1 LQGWRLPAASVH
13 NNKKAPRGANGGSM
27 QLYKRN
33 DGDEQPC
40 WKAGPFKLRLPF
52 VHYRW
57 ETAEMLQ
64 ALIMFVVSLGMIPLL
79 EKYLGL
85 PYEVALAYV
94 VVCGIGFMLPALLGV
109 PLVPGWITPG
119 IPVVLL
125 FLGNFEPG
133 PEAIRAL
140 FALQILVCVIFF
152 LLGVTRLGSVMV
164 RIVPN
169 SMKGGIIIGAGI
181 AALIGEIET
190 GGRLANTP
198 ISLVLGSLICLY
210 LMFSVSFRGL
220 TERVPLARK
229 IVNYGMVPGMIVAI
243 VAGIA
248 VGEYRMPDV
257 RFGITAP
264 AFDQLWQYLPFTAGF
279 PDAQVFMLAVPTAVI
294 AYIIAFGDIIV
305 GQSLMQR
312 ADELR
317 TDEKIDNNVDRIH
330 LVTAIRNALHAF
342 FAPYA
347 GLAGPLWTAVAA
359 TMAERY
365 KYGRKAMESTYS
377 GAGTFWITGFLALFV
392 LPLVSFFQPVL
403 PIALSLTLILTGYI
417 CLMVG
422 FEQLNNNAER
432 GIAGTMGVV
441 LAVYGAGWGLAAG
454 AVLYLLIE
462 RTHLLRFASPGLR
475 AQRPSEAE

>member
-1 LQGWRLPAASVH
+1 MQMIHR
-13 NNKKAPRGANGGSM
+13 KDGA
-27 QLYKRN
+27 
-33 DGDEQPC
+33 EQPF
-40 WKAGPFKLRLPF
+40 WAFGPFKIRLPF

-79 EKYLGL
+79 MKFLGL
-85 PYEVALAYV
+85 PYDVALAYV
-94 VVCGIGFMLPALLGV
+94 VVCGVGFMLPALLGV

-140 FALQILVCVIFF
+140 FALQFLVFVIFLF
-152 LLGVTRLGSVMV
+152 LGITRLGSVLV
-164 RIVPN
+164 RLIPN

-181 AALIGEIET
+181 AALIGEIDA

-210 LMFSVSFRGL
+210 LMFSVSFKGL
-220 TERVPLARK
+220 TERVPFARK
-229 IVNYGMVPGMIVAI
+229 IVNYGMVPGMLVAI
-243 VAGIA
+243 FIGIA
-248 VGEYRMPDV
+248 VGEYDMPDV
-257 RFGITAP
+257 KWGITAP
-264 AFDQLWQYLPFTAGF
+264 AFGEMWNYLPFTVGF
-279 PDAQVFMLAVPTAVI
+279 PDAQVFLLAVPTAII
-294 AYIIAFGDIIV
+294 AYVIAFGDIIV

-317 TDEKIDNNVDRIH
+317 TDEKIDNNVDRVH

-342 FAPYA
+342 FAPYP

-365 KYGRKAMESTYS
+365 KYGRKAMDSIYS
-377 GAGTFWITGFLALFV
+377 GAGTFWITGFLALFM

-422 FEQLNNNAER
+422 FEQLGNNTER

-454 AVLYLLIE
+454 AVLYVLVE
-462 RTHLLRFASPGLR
+462 RTHLLKFASSKDSVSGSPDQS
-475 AQRPSEAE
+475 APAPKAD

>member
-1 LQGWRLPAASVH
+1 
-13 NNKKAPRGANGGSM
+13 M
-27 QLYKRN
+27 QLYQRK
-33 DGDEQPC
+33 DGEEQPF
-40 WKAGPFKLRLPF
+40 WPAGPFKIRLPF
-52 VHYRW
+52 IHYRW
-57 ETAEMLQ
+57 ETAEMFQ

-85 PYEVALAYV
+85 PYDVALAYV
-94 VVCGIGFMLPALLGV
+94 TVCGIGFMLPALLGV
-109 PLVPGWITPG
+109 PFVPGWITPG

-125 FLGNFEPG
+125 FLGDYEPG
-133 PEAIRAL
+133 PEAIQAL
-140 FALQILVCVIFF
+140 FALQFLVFVVF
-152 LLGVTRLGSVMV
+152 LVLGITRLGSALV
-164 RIVPN
+164 RIIPN

-181 AALIGEIET
+181 AALIGEIDA

-198 ISLVLGSLICLY
+198 ISLVIGSLVCLY

-220 TERVPLARK
+220 TDRLPIARK
-229 IVNYGMVPGMIVAI
+229 IVNYGMVPGMLIAI
-243 VAGIA
+243 FTGIA
-248 VGEYRMPDV
+248 VGEYSMPDV

-264 AFDQLWQYLPFTAGF
+264 AFSEMWNYLPFTLGF
-279 PDAQVFMLAVPTAVI
+279 PDAKVFMLAIPTAVI

-317 TDEKIDNNVDRIH
+317 TDEKIENNIDRVH
-330 LVTAIRNALHAF
+330 LVTALRNAIHAF
-342 FAPYA
+342 FAPYP

-365 KYGRKAMESTYS
+365 KYGRKAMESIYS
-377 GAGTFWITGFLALFV
+377 GGGTFWITGFLALFM
-392 LPLVSFFQPVL
+392 LPLVTFFQPVL
-403 PIALSLTLILTGYI
+403 PIALSLTLVLTGYI

-422 FEQLNNNAER
+422 FEQLNNNTER

-454 AVLYLLIE
+454 AVLYFLIE
-462 RTHLLRFASPGLR
+462 RTHLLKFTTIPP
-475 AQRPSEAE
+475 AQTTETKPEE

>member
-1 LQGWRLPAASVH
+1 
-13 NNKKAPRGANGGSM
+13 M
-27 QLYKRN
+27 QVYKRV
-33 DGDEQPC
+33 DGAEQPYWPC
-40 WKAGPFKLRLPF
+40 GPFKVRLPF
-52 VHYRW
+52 IHYRW

-79 EKYLGL
+79 QTYLGL
-85 PYEVALAYV
+85 PYDVALAYV
-94 VVCGIGFMLPALLGV
+94 VVCGVGFMLPALLGV
-109 PLVPGWITPG
+109 PFVPGWITPG

-133 PEAIRAL
+133 PEAIQAL
-140 FALQILVCVIFF
+140 FALQFLVFVIFLF
-152 LLGVTRLGSVMV
+152 LGITRLGSVLV
-164 RIVPN
+164 RLIPN

-181 AALIGEIET
+181 AALIGEIDT
-190 GGRLANTP
+190 GGRLAATP
-198 ISLVLGSLICLY
+198 FSLVIGSLVCLY
-210 LMFSVSFRGL
+210 LMFSVSFKGL
-220 TERVPLARK
+220 TERVPFARK
-229 IVNYGMVPGMIVAI
+229 VVNYGMVPGMLVAI
-243 VAGIA
+243 FVGIIT
-248 VGEYRMPDV
+248 GEYEMPDV

-264 AFDQLWQYLPFTAGF
+264 AFAEMWNYLPFTLGF
-279 PDAQVFMLAVPTAVI
+279 PDAKVFMLAIPTAVI

-317 TDEKIDNNVDRIH
+317 TDEVIENNIDRVH
-330 LVTAIRNALHAF
+330 LVTAVRNAMHAF
-342 FAPYA
+342 FAPSP

-365 KYGRKAMESTYS
+365 KYGRHAMESIYS
-377 GAGTFWITGFLALFV
+377 GAGTFWITGFLALFL

-422 FEQLNNNAER
+422 FEQLNNNTER

-441 LAVYGAGWGLAAG
+441 LAVYGAGWGLTAG
-454 AVLYLLIE
+454 VVLYILVE
-462 RTHLLRFASPGLR
+462 RTHLLKFRSV
-475 AQRPSEAE
+475 SEPAKPEQNQL

>member
-1 LQGWRLPAASVH
+1 
-13 NNKKAPRGANGGSM
+13 M
-27 QLYKRN
+27 QLYQRKH
-33 DGDEQPC
+33 GEEQPY
-40 WKAGPFKLRLPF
+40 WPAGPFKVRLPF
-52 VHYRW
+52 IHYRW
-57 ETAEMLQ
+57 ETAEMFQ

-85 PYEVALAYV
+85 PYDVALAYV
-94 VVCGIGFMLPALLGV
+94 TVCGIGFMLPALLGV
-109 PLVPGWITPG
+109 PFVPGWITPG

-125 FLGNFEPG
+125 FLGDFEPG
-133 PEAIRAL
+133 PEAIQAL
-140 FALQILVCVIFF
+140 FALQFLVFVIF
-152 LLGVTRLGSVMV
+152 LVLGITRLGSTLV
-164 RIVPN
+164 RIIPN

-181 AALIGEIET
+181 AALIGEIDA

-198 ISLVLGSLICLY
+198 ISLVIGSLVCLY

-220 TERVPLARK
+220 TERLPIARK
-229 IVNYGMVPGMIVAI
+229 IVNYGMVPGMLIAI
-243 VAGIA
+243 FIGIA
-248 VGEYRMPDV
+248 VGEYKMPEI

-264 AFDQLWQYLPFTAGF
+264 AFAEMWNYLPFAVGF
-279 PDAQVFMLAVPTAVI
+279 PDAKVFMLAIPTAVI

-317 TDEKIDNNVDRIH
+317 TDEKIENNIDRVH
-330 LVTAIRNALHAF
+330 LVTALRNAIHAF
-342 FAPYA
+342 FAPYP

-365 KYGRKAMESTYS
+365 KYGRNAMESIYS
-377 GAGTFWITGFLALFV
+377 GSGTFWITGFLALFM
-392 LPLVSFFQPVL
+392 LPLVTFFQPVL
-403 PIALSLTLILTGYI
+403 PIALSLTLVLTGYI

-422 FEQLNNNAER
+422 FEQLNNNTER

-454 AVLYLLIE
+454 ATLYILVE
-462 RTHLLRFASPGLR
+462 RTHVLKFTTAEPTK
-475 AQRPSEAE
+475 EADSSTAEH

>member
-1 LQGWRLPAASVH
+1 
-13 NNKKAPRGANGGSM
+13 M
-27 QLYKRN
+27 QLYNRK
-33 DGDEQPC
+33 DGDEQPY
-40 WKAGPFKLRLPF
+40 WPLGPFKVRLPF

-64 ALIMFVVSLGMIPLL
+64 ALIMFVVSLAMIPLL

-85 PYEVALAYV
+85 PYDVALAYV
-94 VVCGIGFMLPALLGV
+94 VVCGVGFMLPALLGV

-125 FLGNFEPG
+125 FLGQFKPG
-133 PEAIRAL
+133 PEAIQAL
-140 FALQILVCVIFF
+140 FALQFLVFLIF
-152 LLGVTRLGSVMV
+152 LVLGLTRLGSVMV
-164 RIVPN
+164 RLVPN

-181 AALIGEIET
+181 AALMGEISS

-210 LMFSVSFRGL
+210 LMFSVSFKGL
-220 TERVPLARK
+220 TERVPFARK

-248 VGEYRMPDV
+248 VGEYKMPDV

-264 AFDQLWQYLPFTAGF
+264 AFGELWNYLPFNVGF
-279 PDAQVFMLAVPTAVI
+279 PDAKVFMLAVPTAVI

-317 TDEKIDNNVDRIH
+317 TDEQIENNVDRIH
-330 LVTAIRNALHAF
+330 LVTALRNGLHAF
-342 FAPYA
+342 FAPYP

-365 KYGRKAMESTYS
+365 KYGRHAMDSIYS
-377 GAGTFWITGFLALFV
+377 GAGTFWITGFIALFI

-403 PIALSLTLILTGYI
+403 PIALSLTLVLTGYI

-422 FEQLNNNAER
+422 FEQLNNNTER
-432 GIAGTMGVV
+432 GVAGTMGVV

-454 AVLYLLIE
+454 AALYILVE
-462 RTHLLRFASPGLR
+462 RTHLLRFTSVKSKPAVP
-475 AQRPSEAE
+475 AESD

>member
-1 LQGWRLPAASVH
+1 
-13 NNKKAPRGANGGSM
+13 M
-27 QLYKRN
+27 QLYQRK
-33 DGDEQPC
+33 DGEEQPY
-40 WKAGPFKLRLPF
+40 WPAGPFKVRLPF
-52 VHYRW
+52 IHYRW
-57 ETAEMLQ
+57 ETAEMFQ

-85 PYEVALAYV
+85 PYDVALAYV
-94 VVCGIGFMLPALLGV
+94 TVCGIGFMLPALLGV
-109 PLVPGWITPG
+109 PFVPGWITPG

-125 FLGNFEPG
+125 FLGDFEPG
-133 PEAIRAL
+133 PEAIQAL
-140 FALQILVCVIFF
+140 FALQFLVFVIF
-152 LLGVTRLGSVMV
+152 LVLGITRLGSTLV
-164 RIVPN
+164 RIIPN

-181 AALIGEIET
+181 AALIGEIDA

-198 ISLVLGSLICLY
+198 ISLVIGSLVCLY

-220 TERVPLARK
+220 TDRLPIARK
-229 IVNYGMVPGMIVAI
+229 IVNYGMVPGMLIAI
-243 VAGIA
+243 FTGIA
-248 VGEYRMPDV
+248 VGEYKMPDV

-264 AFDQLWQYLPFTAGF
+264 AFSEMWNYLPFTIGF
-279 PDAQVFMLAVPTAVI
+279 PDAKVFMLAIPTAVI

-317 TDEKIDNNVDRIH
+317 TDEKIENNIDRVH
-330 LVTAIRNALHAF
+330 LVTALRNAIHAF
-342 FAPYA
+342 FAPYP

-365 KYGRKAMESTYS
+365 KYGRKAMESIYS
-377 GAGTFWITGFLALFV
+377 GGGTFWITGFLALFM
-392 LPLVSFFQPVL
+392 LPLVTFFQPVL
-403 PIALSLTLILTGYI
+403 PIALSLTLVLTGYI

-422 FEQLNNNAER
+422 FEQLNNNTER

-462 RTHLLRFASPGLR
+462 RTHLLKFTTIPP
-475 AQRPSEAE
+475 AQTTETKPEE

>member
-1 LQGWRLPAASVH
+1 
-13 NNKKAPRGANGGSM
+13 M
-27 QLYKRN
+27 QVYKRAH
-33 DGDEQPC
+33 GAEQPHWPC
-40 WKAGPFKLRLPF
+40 GPFKIRLPF
-52 VHYRW
+52 IHYRW
-57 ETAEMLQ
+57 EAAEMLQ

-79 EKYLGL
+79 QTYLGL

-94 VVCGIGFMLPALLGV
+94 VVCGVGFMLPALLGV
-109 PLVPGWITPG
+109 PFVPGWITPG

-133 PEAIRAL
+133 PEAIQAL
-140 FALQILVCVIFF
+140 FALQFLVFLIFLF
-152 LLGVTRLGSVMV
+152 LGITRLGTVLV
-164 RIVPN
+164 RLIPN

-181 AALIGEIET
+181 AALIGEIDA

-198 ISLVLGSLICLY
+198 VSLV
-210 LMFSVSFRGL
+210 FSVSFQGL
-220 TERVPLARK
+220 TERFPLARK
-229 IVNYGMVPGMIVAI
+229 VVNYGMVPGILIAI
-243 VAGIA
+243 FVGIA
-248 VGEYRMPDV
+248 TGEYAMPDV
-257 RFGITAP
+257 QFGITAP
-264 AFDQLWQYLPFTAGF
+264 AFGEMWNYLPFKVGF

-294 AYIIAFGDIIV
+294 AYVIAFGDTIV
-305 GQSLMQR
+305 GQSLLQR

-317 TDEKIDNNVDRIH
+317 TDEVIENNIDRVH

-342 FAPYA
+342 FAPYP

-365 KYGRKAMESTYS
+365 KYGRHAMESIYS
-377 GAGTFWITGFLALFV
+377 GAGTFWISGFLALFI

-403 PIALSLTLILTGYI
+403 PIALSLTLILTDYI

-422 FEQLNNNAER
+422 FEQLQNNTER

-454 AVLYLLIE
+454 AVLYILVE
-462 RTHLLRFASPGLR
+462 RTHLLKFRSVSDVKTTSQEG
-475 AQRPSEAE
+475 AQ

>member
-1 LQGWRLPAASVH
+1 
-13 NNKKAPRGANGGSM
+13 M
-27 QLYKRN
+27 QVFKRR
-33 DGDEQPC
+33 DGDEQPH
-40 WKAGPFKLRLPF
+40 WSLGPFKVRLPF

-85 PYEVALAYV
+85 PYDVALAYV
-94 VVCGIGFMLPALLGV
+94 VICGIGFMLPALLGV

-125 FLGNFEPG
+125 FLSDYQPG
-133 PEAIRAL
+133 PQAIQAL
-140 FALQILVCVIFF
+140 FALQFLVFLIFL

-164 RIVPN
+164 RLVPN
-169 SMKGGIIIGAGI
+169 SMKGGIIIGAGM
-181 AALIGEIET
+181 AALMGEIQT

-198 ISLVLGSLICLY
+198 VSLVLGSLICLY
-210 LMFSVSFRGL
+210 LMFSVSFKGL
-220 TERVPLARK
+220 TERVPMARR
-229 IVNYGMVPGMIVAI
+229 IVNYGMVPGMLVAI
-243 VAGIA
+243 FIGIA
-248 VGEYRMPDV
+248 VGEYKVPDI
-257 RFGITAP
+257 RWGITRP
-264 AFDQLWQYLPFTAGF
+264 AFDQLWQYLPFSLGF
-279 PDAQVFMLAVPTAVI
+279 PDAKIFLYAVPTALI

-330 LVTAIRNALHAF
+330 LVTALRNALHAF
-342 FAPYA
+342 FAPYP
-347 GLAGPLWTAVAA
+347 GLAGPLWTAAAA

-365 KYGRKAMESTYS
+365 KYGRKAMDSIFS
-377 GAGTFWITGFLALFV
+377 GAGTFWITGFIALFI

-422 FEQLNNNAER
+422 FEQLDNNTER

-454 AVLYLLIE
+454 AALYILVE
-462 RTHLLRFASPGLR
+462 RTHLLRFASPKTSVSGSPD
-475 AQRPSEAE
+475 AD

>member
-1 LQGWRLPAASVH
+1 
-13 NNKKAPRGANGGSM
+13 M
-27 QLYKRN
+27 QLITRK
-33 DGDEQPC
+33 DGDEQPY
-40 WKAGPFKLRLPF
+40 WGLGPFKVRLPF

-85 PYEVALAYV
+85 PYDVALAYV
-94 VVCGIGFMLPALLGV
+94 VICGIGFMLPALLGV

-125 FLGNFEPG
+125 YLGDYKPG
-133 PEAIRAL
+133 PEAIQAL
-140 FALQILVCVIFF
+140 FALQFLVFVIFLF
-152 LLGVTRLGSVMV
+152 LGVTRLGSAMV

-181 AALIGEIET
+181 AALMGEISS

-198 ISLVLGSLICLY
+198 ISLVLGSLVCLY
-210 LMFSVSFRGL
+210 LMFSVSFKGL

-229 IVNYGMVPGMIVAI
+229 IVNYGMVPGMLIAI
-243 VAGIA
+243 AVGIA
-248 VGEYRMPDV
+248 VGEYQMPELKW
-257 RFGITAP
+257 GITQP
-264 AFDQLWQYLPFTAGF
+264 AFDQLWNYLPFGIGF
-279 PDAQVFMLAVPTAVI
+279 PDAKVFLYAIPTAVI

-317 TDEKIDNNVDRIH
+317 TDEKIENNVDRIH
-330 LVTAIRNALHAF
+330 LVTALRNALHAF
-342 FAPYA
+342 FAPYP
-347 GLAGPLWTAVAA
+347 GLAGPLWTAAAA

-365 KYGRKAMESTYS
+365 KYGRKAMDSIYS
-377 GAGTFWITGFLALFV
+377 GAGTFWITGFIALFI

-422 FEQLNNNAER
+422 FEQLNNNTER

-454 AVLYLLIE
+454 AALYILVE
-462 RTHLLRFASPGLR
+462 RTHLLRFSPPKAGN
-475 AQRPSEAE
+475 APEAD